1 MIKLLKIYHLKIL
14 NLLIYIYIH
23 LCLYVGTC
31 TYVHVSVEA
40 KGPDPSTAGGTCCCE
55 LPDIG
60 PGN

>member
-1 MIKLLKIYHLKIL
+1 M
-14 NLLIYIYIH
+14 
-23 LCLYVGTC
+23 CLYVGTC